1 MGNIATL
8 KEVRKKKK
16 RTSLSNWRTVFFLDR
31 VRLKT
36 VRTTHKYCSLVS
48 PFVSHMGYRL
58 SLQLFDVYPRVE
70 EISGYIVDGES
81 QDSHRWRKKIPIR
94 KWEGREGPCGVR
106 LEPEGHLGGSV
117 VEHLSAFGSGHD
129 PRVLESSPTSGS
141 PQGTCFSLC
150 LCLCLCLS
158 LSLCVCLRN
167 E

>member
-117 VEHLSAFGSGHD
+117 VEHLPLTQIMIPGSWDGVPHRAPHREPASPSAYVSA
-129 PRVLESSPTSGS
+129 
-141 PQGTCFSLC
+141 SLC
-150 LCLCLCLS
+150 MS
-158 LSLCVCLRN
+158 LMN
-167 E
+167 K